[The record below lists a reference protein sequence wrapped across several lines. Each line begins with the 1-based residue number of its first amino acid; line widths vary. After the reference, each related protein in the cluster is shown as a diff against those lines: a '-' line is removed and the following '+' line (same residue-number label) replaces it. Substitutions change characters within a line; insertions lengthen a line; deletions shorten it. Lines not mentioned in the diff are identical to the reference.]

1 MKQIIIAVAVLCGCI
16 NLSAQQNKGLSKEV
30 EEDIKQ
36 ACKET
41 VDAFTYHI
49 SYIGDKRN
57 SDATKDDHIQTALSY
72 FVGDGEGIYL
82 YDKNGEKIME
92 DGAYKFEVNPPII
105 EITSLNRESRHA
117 FIKTYLNSLKSLPYQ
132 SVKITTSNAYF
143 VSDLHPIKDNVYEAT
158 MAFGQ
163 VFIAENG
170 DILMY
175 SDYTEK
181 IVRMRITRLVY
192 YDKERWD
199 IKMGDITARET
210 KPAK

>member
-1 MKQIIIAVAVLCGCI
+1 MKRIFFAVAALCGCLC
-16 NLSAQQNKGLSKEV
+16 LSAQQNKELSKEV

-41 VDAFTYHI
+41 VDAFTYHL

-57 SDATKDDHIQTALSY
+57 TEATKDDHIQTALSY

-82 YDKNGEKIME
+82 YNEKGEKIME
-92 DGAYKFEVNPPII
+92 DGAYKFEVDPPMI
-105 EITSLNRESRHA
+105 EITSLYRESRHS
-117 FIKTYLNSLKSLPYQ
+117 FIKTYLNSLKSLRYD
-132 SVKITTSNAYF
+132 SITITTSHAYF
-143 VSDLHPIKDNVYEAT
+143 VSNLVLIKDNVYEAS

-163 VFIAENG
+163 VFIAKNG
-170 DILMY
+170 DFRVY

-181 IVRMRITRLVY
+181 IVRMRITRFVY

-210 KPAK
+210 KPAQ

>member
-1 MKQIIIAVAVLCGCI
+1 MKRIIFAIAVLCGAI
-16 NLSAQQNKGLSKEV
+16 ALSAQQNKMLSKEV

-82 YDKNGEKIME
+82 YNEKGEKIME
-92 DGAYKFEVNPPII
+92 DGAYKFEVNPPMI
-105 EITSLNRESRHA
+105 EITSLYRGSTNA
-117 FIKTYLNSLKSLPYQ
+117 FIKTYLNSLKSLPYT
-132 SVKITTSNAYF
+132 SVMITTSKAYF
-143 VSDLHPIKDNVYEAT
+143 VSNLSLIKDNVYEAT

-163 VFIAENG
+163 VFVAKNG
-170 DILMY
+170 DLRVY

-181 IVRMRITRLVY
+181 VVRMRITRLVY
-192 YDKERWD
+192 YNKERWD

-210 KPAK
+210 KSVQ